1 MRYSIEP
8 RNKIFVKCFEFL
20 HFAKN
25 IFKDL
30 NAKIQFLD
38 SAKKPGTNS
47 VATDAFKTTSKQVI
61 QKAAGTTG

>member
-30 NAKIQFLD
+30 NAKIQLKI
-38 SAKKPGTNS
+38 SW
-47 VATDAFKTTSKQVI
+47 
-61 QKAAGTTG
+61 

>member
-30 NAKIQFLD
+30 NAKIQL
-38 SAKKPGTNS
+38 K
-47 VATDAFKTTSKQVI
+47 VAADAFKTTSKQVI
-61 QKAAGTTG
+61 QKAAGATGWLNCS